1 MHVAHGAMRVVG
13 IGDCPRG
20 MLCLCMERLEETFV
34 GGDGGKKKSALEL
47 WWWRW
52 PALE

>member
-1 MHVAHGAMRVVG
+1 VHVAHGAMRVVG

-34 GGDGGKKKSALEL
+34 GGDGGKKNL
-47 WWWRW
+47 RW
-52 PALE
+52 SCGGGGGQR